1 MKKQVATLLL
11 GAALAVGSAQA
22 QDVEKIPELNKAEK
36 TTIQLLQAQLQNAQ
50 LSVQLLLARAQ
61 ASQAQSNIKQAE
73 LNAEILRLRGVKDAP
88 SDAFDFDLATL
99 TFSKK
104 VIEKDE

>member
-1 MKKQVATLLL
+1 MKKQIATLLL
-11 GAALAVGSAQA
+11 GAALAVGSVQA
-22 QDVEKIPELNKAEK
+22 QDTEKVPELTQAEK

-61 ASQAQSNIKQAE
+61 ASQVQSQAKQAE
-73 LNAEILRLRGVKDAP
+73 LNMEILRLRGVKDAP
-88 SDAFDFDLATL
+88 SDEFDFALATL

-104 VIEKDE
+104 VIKKDE